1 MFNSR
6 IKRKT
11 GTDEEIYKAMEAIE
25 LNEIISRGEDSRHQ
39 FKANVTNV
47 DALAAEI
54 TAFSN
59 SRGGRIIIGVTD
71 DGKIAG
77 LSRDDINRL
86 SNLISNAASQN
97 VRPPINPYT
106 ENVAL
111 PGGLVIVLEIPEG
124 ISKPYMDNKGA
135 IWVKSGADKRKVTA
149 REEIQRI
156 FQAAGLIHAD
166 EVPARGMTTADID
179 MEYFKKYFQQQY
191 DESVDDQEIPL
202 TKLLENMDL
211 MKDGI
216 FNIAGALLFAKN
228 QENRLPLFCVKGVA
242 YPGNDIHVSKYRDS
256 EDIHGKVEDVFNRSV
271 SFISRNLRRI
281 QRDKHVNSI
290 GELEIPKISLEEL
303 VANALVHRDYFVSA
317 HIRIFIFEN
326 RVEIISPGH
335 LPNNLTIENIKKGIS
350 MIRNPILA
358 SFAAKILPYR
368 GLGNGIRR
376 ALKEYPHIEFIDDRE
391 GNEFKVI
398 IQRTGM

>member
-1 MFNSR
+1 
-6 IKRKT
+6 
-11 GTDEEIYKAMEAIE
+11 MEASE
-25 LNEIISRGEDSRHQ
+25 LIEIISRGEDSRHQ
-39 FKANVTNV
+39 FKANVTNP

-71 DGKIAG
+71 DGQIAG

-86 SNLISNAASQN
+86 SNLISNAANQH

-135 IWVKSGADKRKVTA
+135 IWVKSGADKRKVTS

-166 EVPARGMTTADID
+166 EVPARGMTAADID
-179 MEYFKKYFQQQY
+179 MGYFKKYFQEQY
-191 DESVDDQEIPL
+191 GESVDDQEIPL

-228 QENRLPLFCVKGVA
+228 QEYRLPLFCVKAVA
-242 YPGNDIHVSKYRDS
+242 YPGDDIHASEYRDS
-256 EDIHGKVEDVFNRSV
+256 EDIHGKIENVFNRSV

-281 QRDKHVNSI
+281 QREKHVNSI

-303 VANALVHRDYFVSA
+303 IANALVHRDYFVSA

-326 RVEIISPGH
+326 CVKIISPGH

-376 ALKEYPHIEFIDDRE
+376 AIKEYPHIEFIDDRE

-398 IQRTGM
+398 IQRTAP

>member
-1 MFNSR
+1 
-6 IKRKT
+6 
-11 GTDEEIYKAMEAIE
+11 MEAAE
-25 LNEIISRGEDSRHQ
+25 LIEIISRGEDSRHQ

-54 TAFSN
+54 VAFSN
-59 SRGGRIIIGVTD
+59 SRGGQIIIGVTD
-71 DGKIAG
+71 DGQIAG

-86 SNLISNAASQN
+86 SNFISNAANQH
-97 VRPPINPYT
+97 VRPPKNPYT

-111 PGGLVIVLEIPEG
+111 PDGLVIVLEIPEG

-135 IWVKSGADKRKVTA
+135 IWVKSGADKRKVTSH
-149 REEIQRI
+149 EEIQRI

-166 EVPARGMTTADID
+166 EVPARGMTSDDID
-179 MEYFKKYFQQQY
+179 MMYFKKYFQKQY
-191 DESVDDQEIPL
+191 GESVDDQEIPL

-228 QENRLPLFCVKGVA
+228 QEYRLPLFCVKGVA
-242 YPGNDIHVSKYRDS
+242 YPGDDIHASEYRDS
-256 EDIHGKVEDVFNRSV
+256 EDIHGKLEDVCNRSLN
-271 SFISRNLRRI
+271 FIYRNLRRI
-281 QRDKHVNSI
+281 QREKHVNSS

-303 VANALVHRDYFVSA
+303 IANALVHRDYFVSA

-358 SFAAKILPYR
+358 SFAAAILPYR

>member
-1 MFNSR
+1 
-6 IKRKT
+6 
-11 GTDEEIYKAMEAIE
+11 MEAPE
-25 LNEIISRGEDSRHQ
+25 LIEIISRGEDSRHQ

-71 DGKIAG
+71 DGQIAG
-77 LSRDDINRL
+77 LSRDDITRL
-86 SNLISNAASQN
+86 SNLISNAANQH

-111 PGGLVIVLEIPEG
+111 PDGLVIVLEIPEG

-166 EVPARGMTTADID
+166 EVPARGMTAADID
-179 MEYFKKYFQQQY
+179 MEYFKKYFREQY
-191 DESVDDQEIPL
+191 GESVDDQEIPL

-228 QENRLPLFCVKGVA
+228 QEYRLPLFCVKAVA
-242 YPGNDIHVSKYRDS
+242 YPGNDIHVSEYRDS
-256 EDIHGKVEDVFNRSV
+256 EDIHGKLEDVFNRSV

-281 QRDKHVNSI
+281 QREKHVNSI

-303 VANALVHRDYFVSA
+303 IANALVHRDYFVSA

-326 RVEIISPGH
+326 CVEIISPGH

-350 MIRNPILA
+350 MIRNPIIA

>member
-1 MFNSR
+1 
-6 IKRKT
+6 
-11 GTDEEIYKAMEAIE
+11 MEAPE
-25 LNEIISRGEDSRHQ
+25 LIEIINRGEDSRHQ

-71 DGKIAG
+71 DGQIAG

-86 SNLISNAASQN
+86 SNLISNAAHQH

-111 PGGLVIVLEIPEG
+111 PDGLVMVLEVPEG

-166 EVPARGMTTADID
+166 EVPARGMTAADID
-179 MEYFKKYFQQQY
+179 MEYFKKYFQERY
-191 DESVDDQEIPL
+191 GESVDDQEIPL

-228 QENRLPLFCVKGVA
+228 QEFRLPLFGVKAVA
-242 YPGNDIHVSKYRDS
+242 YPGNDIHVSEYRDS
-256 EDIHGKVEDVFNRSV
+256 EDIHGKLEDVCKRSLN
-271 SFISRNLRRI
+271 FIYRNLRRI
-281 QRDKHVNSI
+281 QREKHVNSV
-290 GELEIPKISLEEL
+290 GDLEIPKISLEEL
-303 VANALVHRDYFVSA
+303 VANALVHRDYFSPA
-317 HIRIFIFEN
+317 YIRIFIFEN

-335 LPNNLTIENIKKGIS
+335 LPNNLSIENIKKGIS
-350 MIRNPILA
+350 MPRNPVLV

-376 ALKEYPHIEFIDDRE
+376 ALKEYPHIEFIDDRQ